1 MKFYAIV
8 LSVFLMVLSTACN
21 KNDEQNDNIV
31 GSGEITVT
39 IGGKKSVFK
48 EVNGTGLGDKIVI
61 GAALSD
67 LDIEMIL
74 DSDIS
79 KGTYTNDKYA
89 ITCGNGEGEGI
100 FTTVTNVTSK
110 SLTITDHD
118 KAHNHIKGTFKLV
131 YTDHETQASVKVE
144 GSFDVKYTAL

>member
-8 LSVFLMVLSTACN
+8 LSVFLMVLSTACD
-21 KNDEQNDNIV
+21 KNNEQNDNIV

-48 EVNGTGLGDKIVI
+48 EVNGTGLGDKIII

-74 DSDIS
+74 DADIV
-79 KGTYTNDKYA
+79 KGTYNKDKYA
-89 ITCGNGEGEGI
+89 ITCGNGQGEAV
-100 FTTVTNVTSK
+100 FTTLTNVTSQ

-118 KAHNHIKGTFKLV
+118 KAHNHVTGTFQLV
-131 YTDHETQASVKVE
+131 YTDHETEASVKVE